1 MLPPPR
7 HSHALHVHNDWL
19 YLFGGINE
27 LGAVTVSL
35 FKAFISRS
43 AMDRA
48 GTLHASSSTAGSSI
62 SIIGNNAATS
72 VAVDLEWAELD
83 SELPYNKNRAGV
95 MQQGQLR
102 CYQLGSAALGRTVN
116 EDDAEKGWYTPVHAA
131 EILH

>member
-7 HSHALHVHNDWL
+7 HSHSLHAHNDWL

-35 FKAFISRS
+35 FKAFLSRS

-48 GTLHASSSTAGSSI
+48 GALHAVSGGTGTMGLAANNPVAG
-62 SIIGNNAATS
+62 NAME
-72 VAVDLEWAELD
+72 LEWVEMD
-83 SELPYNKNRAGV
+83 SQLPYNKNRTGV

-102 CYQLGSAALGRTVN
+102 CYQLGSAMLGRSVN
-116 EDDAEKGWYTPVHAA
+116 EDDAEKGEW
-131 EILH
+131 